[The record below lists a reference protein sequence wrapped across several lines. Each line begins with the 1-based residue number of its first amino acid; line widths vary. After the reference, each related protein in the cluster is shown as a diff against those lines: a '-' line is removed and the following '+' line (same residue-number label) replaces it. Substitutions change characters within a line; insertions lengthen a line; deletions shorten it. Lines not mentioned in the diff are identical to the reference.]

1 MKNLIISKKFEGFN
15 VFLQEKMK
23 EWDVPGMAAA
33 VIKDGEIVFLSE
45 LGLRDVK
52 QNLKVTKDTLFA
64 IGSASKA
71 FTSLAI
77 GMLVDEGKLD
87 FDTPIKKYIP
97 DFEMNN
103 KYAGEHITLRDML
116 CHRSGLPRHDMIWY
130 DNISLDP
137 KDLIARMKYLDFSK
151 DFRETWQYNNLMYIV
166 IGYIIESIT
175 GMSWRE
181 FVKTRIFE
189 PLGMDNSNFSVEVS
203 KESLE
208 YSLPYAIKGN
218 DVQQINFRNID
229 QVEPAG
235 GINSNLTDMIKWL
248 MFHLNKGKVNGK
260 QLVSEK
266 NILQMHSSQIPCKFV
281 PWEFNEVQF
290 SSYGLGWFVESYRGK
305 KHVNHAG
312 NIDGFSSYV
321 SFLPDENLGVI
332 ILSNINNPFWTMPIT
347 YSIYDRFFGDE
358 YVDWSRRI
366 KSEFSKAMQSIN
378 AANETGDKPQKENTK
393 PSHLIDEYTGV
404 FENPGYGT
412 INIERQGESLKLTYN
427 NVEYILK
434 YKYDDVFTMTM
445 QEMYCITVS
454 FYCSSNEYINYV
466 SIPFEQSVKEII
478 FKKSK

>member
-1 MKNLIISKKFEGFN
+1 
-15 VFLQEKMK
+15 
-23 EWDVPGMAAA
+23 
-33 VIKDGEIVFLSE
+33 
-45 LGLRDVK
+45 
-52 QNLKVTKDTLFA
+52 
-64 IGSASKA
+64 
-71 FTSLAI
+71 
-77 GMLVDEGKLD
+77 MLVDEGKLNW
-87 FDTPIKKYIP
+87 DTPIKEYMP
-97 DFEMNN
+97 NFEMKN
-103 KYAGEHITLRDML
+103 KYTGEHLTLTDMI
-116 CHRSGLPRHDMIWY
+116 CHRSGLPRHDALWY
-130 DNISLDP
+130 NSSLSR
-137 KDLIARMKYLDFSK
+137 KDLIDRIKHLEFSK
-151 DFRETWQYNNLMYIV
+151 DFREIWQYNSLMYATA
-166 IGYIIESIT
+166 GYIVELVT
-175 GMSWRE
+175 GMTWEE
-181 FVKTRIFE
+181 FVKTKIFE
-189 PLGMDNSNFSVEVS
+189 PLEMNSSNFSVEVS
-203 KESLE
+203 KGAAD
-208 YSLPYAIKGN
+208 YSMPYAIKEN
-218 DVQQINFRNID
+218 EVQQIDLRNID
-229 QVEPAG
+229 VVGSAG
-235 GINSNLTDMIKWL
+235 AINSNLMDMIKWL

-266 NILQMHSSQIPCKFV
+266 NILQMYSAQIPCKFV

-378 AANETGDKPQKENTK
+378 GANETGDKPQKENTK
-393 PSHLIDEYTGV
+393 PSHSIDEYTGV

-434 YKYDDVFTMTM
+434 HKYDDVFTMTM

-466 SIPFEQSVKEII
+466 SIPFEQSVKKII